1 VNWPLVRVDS
11 VSEIN
16 PRLPKGTDEA
26 QEVSFLGMAS
36 VSEDGYLLDE
46 ELRVLSDTKK
56 GFTYFAKGDVLLA
69 KITPCFE
76 NGKCLRPNQITNNIG
91 FGSTEFHVIRAS
103 EEHLDSKYL
112 FYMLWSDHFRLY
124 GRSSMSGAAGQ
135 KRVSADFIKGYQIP
149 LPPLKEQKRIAA
161 ILDKAD
167 NLRLKRQQAIQL
179 ADEFLRAVFLDM
191 FGDPVTNPNGFDLR
205 MLGEFYCDKKN
216 GTKCGPFGSALK
228 KGEYVGKGVP
238 VWNMGNIT
246 LKGDFIDEPSLWITE
261 QKFRDLEGYSVSQGD
276 VIISRAGTVGKMG
289 VVRSKDTSSIISTNL
304 IRVRFGKRLLP
315 EYFVC
320 LMTYCKGRVGR
331 LKTGPDGAFTHMN
344 TGILDNL
351 EFPYPSIDL
360 QRKYLAIRSGVLSVL
375 NSEGGS
381 SNHLSRLFNSISQK
395 AFSGHL

>member
-1 VNWPLVRVDS
+1 MNWPLVRVNS

-76 NGKCLRPNQITNNIG
+76 NGKCLRPNQITSNIG

-112 FYMLWSDHFRLY
+112 FYMLWSDHLRLY

-135 KRVSADFIKGYQIP
+135 KRVPADFIKGYQIP

-191 FGDPVTNPNGFDLR
+191 FGDPVTNPKGWDVKPLKDMAKVTTGNTPSRSEPDYYGDYIEWIKSDNINTPSNFLTTAKECLSEKGYEVGRHVSAGSTLITCIAGSFDCIGNAAFADR
-205 MLGEFYCDKKN
+205 QVAFN
-216 GTKCGPFGSALK
+216 QQINALTPK
-228 KGEYVGKGVP
+228 QGINSWFLYALVIFSKTHIQAASTNSMKG
-238 VWNMGNIT
+238 M
-246 LKGDFIDEPSLWITE
+246 
-261 QKFRDLEGYSVSQGD
+261 
-276 VIISRAGTVGKMG
+276 ISKGKME
-289 VVRSKDTSSIISTNL
+289 VIQFICPSESLQMKFEKVFSHCRDNREKMDESMLEINNMFSSIN
-304 IRVRFGKRLLP
+304 
-315 EYFVC
+315 
-320 LMTYCKGRVGR
+320 
-331 LKTGPDGAFTHMN
+331 
-344 TGILDNL
+344 
-351 EFPYPSIDL
+351 
-360 QRKYLAIRSGVLSVL
+360 
-375 NSEGGS
+375 
-381 SNHLSRLFNSISQK
+381 QK
-395 AFSGHL
+395 AFSGQL

>member
-167 NLRLKRQQAIQL
+167 NLRLKRHQAIQL

-191 FGDPVTNPNGFDLR
+191 FGDPVTNPKGWKTSSLSNHGSF
-205 MLGEFYCDKKN
+205 KN
-216 GTKCGPFGSALK
+216 GLNFS
-228 KGEYVGKGVP
+228 KGESGVS
-238 VWNMGNIT
+238 VNYLGV
-246 LKGDFIDEPSLWITE
+246 GDFKSLAHIEGVKSLSSISLNFLPADSYLLKDGDIVFVRSNGNKALVGRCISVYPDHEKVTFSGFCIRYRIENMDLNTSYLNYLFRMPSIKHEMLQGGQGANIQNINQGILTAI
-261 QKFRDLEGYSVSQGD
+261 KIPVPPRDLQS
-276 VIISRAGTVGKMG
+276 KFMG
-289 VVRSKDTSSIISTNL
+289 IVDSFRSSEVRSFDGITKSKKL
-304 IRVRFGKRLLP
+304 FG
-315 EYFVC
+315 
-320 LMTYCKGRVGR
+320 
-331 LKTGPDGAFTHMN
+331 
-344 TGILDNL
+344 
-351 EFPYPSIDL
+351 
-360 QRKYLAIRSGVLSVL
+360 
-375 NSEGGS
+375 
-381 SNHLSRLFNSISQK
+381 SISQK
-395 AFSGHL
+395 AFSGQL